1 MSLSSEA
8 LALRIIGIPGIPEV
22 KAGDN
27 VADLLMDNFELN
39 NYDVVVVTQKI
50 VSKAEGRIVV
60 LDKERPLE
68 EQIEELIH
76 SESRRIL
83 RRRGGLFIT
92 ETNSGYVCANAGIDQ
107 SNVPEGTVA
116 LLPRDPDRSAR
127 RIRDRILAKSGKQVG
142 VIVSD
147 TFGRTWRQGL
157 TDVALGVAG
166 IAALV
171 DLRGAHDA
179 NGRTLNATQIA
190 LADELASAAELA
202 KPKGGMIGAVVVRGI
217 DRTYFRESSVA
228 DELVRPYAE
237 DLFR

>member
-1 MSLSSEA
+1 MQLSFESPA
-8 LALRIIGIPGIPEV
+8 LHIIGIPGIPEV

-27 VADLLMDNFELN
+27 VADLVMDNFEL
-39 NYDVVVVTQKI
+39 YSHDVVVVTQKI

-60 LDKERPLE
+60 LDKERSVE
-68 EQIEELIH
+68 EQIEELIR

-92 ETNSGYVCANAGIDQ
+92 ETKSGYVCANAGIDQ

-116 LLPRDPDRSAR
+116 LLPKDPDRSAR

-142 VIVSD
+142 VIISD

-171 DLRGAHDA
+171 DLRGAPDA

-202 KPKGGMIGAVVVRGI
+202 KPKGGRIGAVVIRGV
-217 DRTYFRESSVA
+217 DRSHFRESSVSG
-228 DELVRPYAE
+228 ELVRPYSE

>member
-1 MSLSSEA
+1 MRESFEA
-8 LALRIIGIPGIPEV
+8 PALRIIGIPGIPEV

-27 VADLLMDNFELN
+27 VADLIMENFELYTN
-39 NYDVVVVTQKI
+39 DVVVVTQKI
-50 VSKAEGRIVV
+50 VSKAEGRVV
-60 LDKERPLE
+60 ALDPNRSAE
-68 EQIEELIH
+68 EQIEELIR

-83 RRRGGLFIT
+83 RQRGSLFIT
-92 ETNSGYVCANAGIDQ
+92 ETNFGYVCANAGIDQ

-127 RIRDRILAKSGKQVG
+127 RIRDRILAKSTKRVG
-142 VIVSD
+142 VIISD

-166 IAALV
+166 IAAVV
-171 DLRGAHDA
+171 DLRGVPDA

-190 LADELASAAELA
+190 LADELAGAAELA
-202 KPKGGMIGAVVVRGI
+202 KPKGGRVGAVVIRGVSSEH
-217 DRTYFRESSVA
+217 FRESSVA
-228 DELVRPYAE
+228 EELLRPYGE